1 MANPIA
7 KLSPAGV
14 LTGSFAAVI
23 LLGAAALRL
32 PWVQGAAPVSFLDC
46 LFTATSAVCV
56 TGLITVD
63 TATAWNPW
71 GKALIAVLIQAGGLG
86 IMTFSMAMVF
96 LAGKKP
102 SIRTHLALKGALGP
116 VPGHEIGRL
125 ARDVILYTLVI
136 ESTGFLLLWLRF
148 GQDMDWL
155 SAMGVA
161 SFHAVSAFCNAG
173 FSTFS
178 DSLERYPH
186 DPLINL
192 VIMTL
197 IVLGG
202 LGFVVLREARAWIAA
217 RVLGRRRPRL
227 SLHTRTVL
235 ITTTVLIAT
244 GALMIYLLEWLS
256 NGGAVWKGSLWPVV
270 FAAVTPRTAG
280 FDTIAPAQLSNGT
293 LLFTMLLMFVGGSP
307 GSCAGGIK
315 TTTLAALVALARGK
329 LHGQANVS
337 LGRRSL
343 PPGQV
348 GEATTLVLGST
359 VVIGLAVL
367 FLVSLGGNWV
377 GHDRGEVLA
386 FAFEAVSAFGTVG
399 LSMGVTY
406 DLHPQAKIILILL
419 MFIGRLGPLTL
430 IYMLAERYSPR
441 RFQLAEERIM
451 LG

>member
-14 LTGSFAAVI
+14 LTGSFGVII

-32 PWVQGAAPVSFLDC
+32 PWVQGSTPVSFLDC
-46 LFTATSAVCV
+46 LFTSTSAVCV

-63 TATAWNPW
+63 TASAWNPW
-71 GKALIAVLIQAGGLG
+71 GKALIAALIQAGGLG

-102 SIRTHLALKGALGP
+102 SIRTHLALRGALGP
-116 VPGHEIGRL
+116 VPGTEIGRL

-136 ESTGFLLLWLRF
+136 ESIGFLLLWLRF

-161 SFHAVSAFCNAG
+161 GFHAVSAFCNAG

-178 DSLERYPH
+178 DNLEQYPH

-192 VIMTL
+192 VIMAL

-202 LGFVVLREARAWIAA
+202 LGFVVLRETRAWIAA

-235 ITTTVLIAT
+235 YTTAFLIVA
-244 GALMIYLLEWLS
+244 GAGAIYLLEWLS
-256 NGGAVWKGSLWPVV
+256 NGGAVWKGSLWPVI

-293 LLFTMLLMFVGGSP
+293 LLFTILLMFVGGSP

-315 TTTLAALVALARGK
+315 TTTLATLVALARSK
-329 LHGQANVS
+329 LHGQAGVS

-359 VVIGLAVL
+359 MVVVLAVL
-367 FLVSLGGNWV
+367 FLASLGGDLV

-399 LSMGVTY
+399 LSMGITY
-406 DLHPQAKIILILL
+406 DLHPQAKVILILL